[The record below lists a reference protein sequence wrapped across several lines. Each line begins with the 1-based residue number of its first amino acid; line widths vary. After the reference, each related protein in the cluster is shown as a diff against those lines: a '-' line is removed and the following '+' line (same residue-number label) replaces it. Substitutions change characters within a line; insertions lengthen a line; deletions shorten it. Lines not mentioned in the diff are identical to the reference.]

1 MSDETIKPL
10 IISGV
15 DVTHSR
21 LVDLTKLADQAEPFY
36 QWVEKQFQEILG
48 QSDSLDVMLK
58 TLDEDQ
64 IKRAMFVCYNAG
76 SNKNVPLLFD
86 GIGRSYPHSK
96 ACYYFFSWLIRDA
109 PQQRL
114 GPLIQRIVRSTK
126 KKRVEVEIQVITAL
140 ICKYRINVK
149 HFTWQAIREVIVDR
163 LEGSRRSIRGQE
175 KETIV
180 RTALITA
187 IQNYYS
193 VHLTYGI
200 YSGVETPEK
209 QITIGNETFDVSAN
223 LLDSQKRKLC
233 RILVPVKTRET
244 EGGGHAHLFTRDI
257 RSAISTA
264 RFDNPDDYIIAVIVA
279 KNWSDRE
286 ADVIR
291 GMVDYAAI
299 FDLSPNDFSGFN
311 HDEQVKLNDFISS
324 VLSGTY
330 KRPSG

>member
-1 MSDETIKPL
+1 MNDDTTQPL

-15 DVTHSR
+15 DVTHAR

-48 QSDSLDVMLK
+48 QPDSLDVMLK

-64 IKRAMFVCYNAG
+64 IKRVMSACYNA
-76 SNKNVPLLFD
+76 STDKNVPLLFD

-149 HFTWQAIREVIVDR
+149 HFTWQAVREVIVDR

-193 VHLTYGI
+193 FHSNYGI
-200 YSGVETPEK
+200 YSGIEIPEK

-223 LLDSQKRKLC
+223 LLDSQKRRLC

-257 RSAISTA
+257 TSAVSTA

-291 GMVDYAAI
+291 GMVDHAAI

-311 HDEQVKLNDFISS
+311 HNEQVNLNNFISS

-330 KRPSG
+330 KRRSG

>member
-1 MSDETIKPL
+1 MSDETTKPL

-15 DVTHSR
+15 DVTHTR

-36 QWVEKQFQEILG
+36 QWVEKQFQKILG
-48 QSDSLDVMLK
+48 QSGLLDLLLK
-58 TLDEDQ
+58 TLDESQ
-64 IKRAMFVCYNAG
+64 IKRAMSACYNAV
-76 SNKNVPLLFD
+76 SDKNLPLLFD

-126 KKRVEVEIQVITAL
+126 RQRVEVEIEIITSL
-140 ICKYRINVK
+140 ICRYRVNVK
-149 HFTWQAIREVIVDR
+149 NFTWQAIREVIVDR

-193 VHLTYGI
+193 IHSNYGV
-200 YSGVETPEK
+200 YSGVEIFEK
-209 QITIGNETFDVSAN
+209 QVTIGNETFDVSAN
-223 LLDSQKRKLC
+223 LLDSTKQRVC

-257 RSAISTA
+257 TSAINTA
-264 RFDNPDDYIIAVIVA
+264 RFDNPDDYIIAVVVA

-291 GMVDYAAI
+291 SMVDHAAI
-299 FDLSPNDFSGFN
+299 FDLSPNDFSEFN
-311 HDEQVKLNDFISS
+311 HDEQVKLNNFISS